1 MPAMKGWVGGIA
13 GLNIGT
19 IEKCVSNG
27 IISVTQE
34 NGTSYPLYVG
44 GIAGETQKFSG
55 MGGVIKECLH
65 AGQIKVSGGSSFVG
79 QICGLAAANVINS
92 STGLNGHILNCYG
105 KTGSGNLVG
114 STAAVPSTGGLLTDA
129 QMKDSSSYQG
139 WSFGA
144 DWKMSDDGIP
154 ARTDSSDITSLSV
167 KYTPS
172 FLLYW

>member
-1 MPAMKGWVGGIA
+1 
-13 GLNIGT
+13 
-19 IEKCVSNG
+19 
-27 IISVTQE
+27 
-34 NGTSYPLYVG
+34 
-44 GIAGETQKFSG
+44 

-65 AGQIKVSGGSSFVG
+65 AGQVKFPVVPLLWTNLRSCSCKCNKFFNRIKWS
-79 QICGLAAANVINS
+79 
-92 STGLNGHILNCYG
+92 HPNCYG

-154 ARTDSSDITSLSV
+154 ARTDSSDIHFTFCKIYSV
-167 KYTPS
+167 L
-172 FLLYW
+172 LLYW